1 MATLYVCVCVLCN
14 VQHQNNLCVQHSSS
28 STEVCVRFPQWPP
41 GGAHPRLSS
50 VWVCGRTR
58 LRLLSLNFSDPLT
71 ELSALPT
78 WLDNSWLEGEG
89 REVREDTKGQQQ
101 EREQAR
107 GAGGKGGG
115 GGGFG

>member
-1 MATLYVCVCVLCN
+1 MQHTSSTEVCVFM
-14 VQHQNNLCVQHSSS
+14 QQQNNLCAQHQQHSSS
-28 STEVCVRFPQWPP
+28 IEVCVRFPQWPP
-41 GGAHPRLSS
+41 GGAHPVFPQCRSAAGLVCDSS
-50 VWVCGRTR
+50 HST
-58 LRLLSLNFSDPLT
+58 SQPPLT

-89 REVREDTKGQQQ
+89 REVREETKGQQQ

-107 GAGGKGGG
+107 GGGGGG